1 MSYSIGVE
9 GADDPQQ
16 SAQEDEMKTEIYAHK
31 HPVNGAWILSA
42 IVGYERI
49 ERAYYFYNKRE
60 AMTLFR
66 REIKKRKNIR
76 GFADTMAAI
85 RI

>member
-1 MSYSIGVE
+1 
-9 GADDPQQ
+9 
-16 SAQEDEMKTEIYAHK
+16 MKTEIYAYR

-49 ERAYYFYNKRE
+49 ERAFYFYNKRE

-66 REIKKRKNIR
+66 REIKKRTNIR
-76 GFADTMAAI
+76 GFADAMAAH
-85 RI
+85 RV

>member
-1 MSYSIGVE
+1 
-9 GADDPQQ
+9 
-16 SAQEDEMKTEIYAHK
+16 MKTEIYAHK

-66 REIKKRKNIR
+66 REIAKRKSIR
-76 GFADTMAAI
+76 EFADGLTAWRVANGGF
-85 RI
+85 

>member
-1 MSYSIGVE
+1 
-9 GADDPQQ
+9 
-16 SAQEDEMKTEIYAHK
+16 MKTEIYAHK

-49 ERAYYFYNKRE
+49 ERAFYYYTKRE

-66 REIKKRKNIR
+66 REIAKRKNVR
-76 GFADTMAAI
+76 GFADAMAEH
-85 RI
+85 RV